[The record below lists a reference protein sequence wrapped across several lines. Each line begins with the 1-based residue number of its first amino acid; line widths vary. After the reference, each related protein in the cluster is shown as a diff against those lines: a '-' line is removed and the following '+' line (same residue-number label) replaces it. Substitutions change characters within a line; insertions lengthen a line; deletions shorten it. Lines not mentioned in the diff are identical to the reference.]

1 MVKAAT
7 APLAVPAF
15 ATLIL
20 TATKASCVNVQAS
33 ALAPLNAAVTTIAS
47 MEKSV
52 TPMAPALAQRAHAVI
67 SAALIRTAMVKT
79 SSVILSLASASALVL
94 APLNAAVTTI
104 ASMEESVTP
113 KAPALAQRTHA
124 VISAAL
130 IWTASSMVKASS
142 VRAPAFAPLNAAVTT
157 IASPKMVNRN
167 VLTGLAN
174 APVNAVKIPT
184 VVVKNLT
191 SVSKASAQE
200 PSHVLQFVPNFAE
213 TLHAPRYV
221 DNSVLSPT
229 TRSQVVSKTACRA
242 ALGALTRATL
252 QPYAL
257 TLNAAS
263 FWNWQM
269 I

>member
-94 APLNAAVTTI
+94 
-104 ASMEESVTP
+104 
-113 KAPALAQRTHA
+113 
-124 VISAAL
+124 
-130 IWTASSMVKASS
+130 
-142 VRAPAFAPLNAAVTT
+142 APLNAAVTT